1 MKNIMKAQLLPLK
14 KDRICRFIFIG
25 ILVVMCMLVYMLADM
40 ALSNSGRNSNYL
52 PTGGEQAIIMMT
64 MTTVLS
70 QFFMYLFTAQACGV
84 DFTDKTMNYEIMAGH
99 TRREVYFGRV
109 IPTIIIGTVGTML
122 LMVLPIVAD
131 VIIMGGWGD
140 KVNFTDILLRHLLM
154 IFPIA
159 RVICEFIFL
168 TFIIKNPYIVM
179 GISYVACILL
189 GMNVPTTTDH
199 CFVLGMTNI
208 NAIAVINEWQSFGL
222 GGDLH
227 YIYETGLS
235 ADFVIP
241 TIIVSVIIGAIA
253 LLLGY
258 TFFKND
264 DMH

>member
-1 MKNIMKAQLLPLK
+1 MKNIMKAQLLQLK
-14 KDRICRFIFIG
+14 KDRICRLILICV
-25 ILVVMCMLVYMLADM
+25 LVVMFMLVYMITNM
-40 ALSNSGRNSNYL
+40 ASGDIEI
-52 PTGGEQAIIMMT
+52 TGGEHAVMLATMMP
-64 MTTVLS
+64 LLA
-70 QFFMYLFTAQACGV
+70 QFFMYLFTAQACGA
-84 DFTDKTMNYEIMAGH
+84 DFTDKTMNYEIMSGH
-99 TRREVYFGRV
+99 TRRQVYFGRV
-109 IPTIIIGTVGTML
+109 IPTLVIGTLVTL
-122 LMVLPIVAD
+122 LLIAVPIAAD
-131 VIIMGGWGD
+131 VAIMGGWGD
-140 KVNFTDILLRHLLM
+140 KVNFADMLSRFLLM
-154 IFPIA
+154 AFPIA

-179 GISYVACILL
+179 GISYVLCIIL

-208 NAIAVINEWQSFGL
+208 NAITVINEWQSFGL

-235 ADFVIP
+235 ADFVLP

>member
-1 MKNIMKAQLLPLK
+1 MKNIMKAQMLQLR
-14 KDRICRFIFIG
+14 KDKICRFIFIG
-25 ILVVMCMLVYMLADM
+25 ILAVMFMLTYMLADM
-40 ALSNSGRNSNYL
+40 ASTNKTLI
-52 PTGGEQAIIMMT
+52 TGGEQAIMMMS

-70 QFFMYLFTAQACGV
+70 QFFMYLFTAQVCGV

-99 TRREVYFGRV
+99 TRCEVYFGRV
-109 IPTIIIGTVGTML
+109 IPAVIIGTVGTML
-122 LMVLPIVAD
+122 LMALPIVAD
-131 VIIMGGWGD
+131 VVIMGGWGD
-140 KVNFTDILLRHLLM
+140 KVNFTDMLLRYLLM
-154 IFPIA
+154 VFPIV

-189 GMNVPTTTDH
+189 GMNVPTTTKH

-208 NAIAVINEWQSFGL
+208 NAITVIEEWQSFGL

-241 TIIVSVIIGAIA
+241 TIIVSVIIGGIA

>member
-1 MKNIMKAQLLPLK
+1 MKNIMKAQLLQLK

-25 ILVVMCMLVYMLADM
+25 ILVVMFMLVYMITNM
-40 ALSNSGRNSNYL
+40 ASGDIEI
-52 PTGGEQAIIMMT
+52 TGGEHAVMLATMMQ
-64 MTTVLS
+64 LLA

-99 TRREVYFGRV
+99 TRRQVYFGRV
-109 IPTIIIGTVGTML
+109 IPTLIIGTLVTL
-122 LMVLPIVAD
+122 LLIAVPIAAD

-140 KVNFTDILLRHLLM
+140 KVNFADMLLRYLLM
-154 IFPIA
+154 AFPVA
-159 RVICEFIFL
+159 RTICEFIFL

-179 GISYVACILL
+179 GISYVACIVL

-208 NAIAVINEWQSFGL
+208 NAITVINEWQSFGL

-235 ADFVIP
+235 ADFVVP
-241 TIIVSVIIGAIA
+241 TILVSVIIGGIA

>member
-1 MKNIMKAQLLPLK
+1 MKNIMKAQLIQLS
-14 KDRICRFIFIG
+14 KDKICRLIFIC
-25 ILVVMCMLVYMLADM
+25 ILAVMLMLVFMIADM
-40 ALSNSGRNSNYL
+40 ASGDIEI
-52 PTGGEQAIIMMT
+52 TGGEHAVMLA
-64 MTTVLS
+64 TVLPLLA
-70 QFFMYLFTAQACGV
+70 QFFTYLFTAQACGV

-109 IPTIIIGTVGTML
+109 IPTLIIGTLVTML
-122 LMVLPIVAD
+122 IIAVSIAAD
-131 VIIMGGWGD
+131 VIIIGGWGD
-140 KVNFTDILLRHLLM
+140 KVNFTDMLMRYLLM
-154 IFPIA
+154 AFPIA

-179 GISYVACILL
+179 GISYVLCIVL
-189 GMNVPTTTDH
+189 GMSVPITTDR

-208 NAIAVINEWQSFGL
+208 NAITVINEWQSFGL

-227 YIYETGLS
+227 YIYETALS

-241 TIIVSVIIGAIA
+241 TILVSIIIGSIA

>member
-1 MKNIMKAQLLPLK
+1 MKNIMKAQLLQLK

-25 ILVVMCMLVYMLADM
+25 ILVVMFMLVYMIVDM
-40 ALSNSGRNSNYL
+40 ASGDIEI
-52 PTGGEQAIIMMT
+52 TGGEHAVMLATMMT
-64 MTTVLS
+64 LLA

-99 TRREVYFGRV
+99 TRCQVYFGRV
-109 IPTIIIGTVGTML
+109 IPTLVIGTLVTL
-122 LMVLPIVAD
+122 LLIAVPIAAD

-140 KVNFTDILLRHLLM
+140 KVSFTDMLLRYLLM
-154 IFPIA
+154 AFPVA
-159 RVICEFIFL
+159 RTICEFIFL

-179 GISYVACILL
+179 GISYVACIVL

-208 NAIAVINEWQSFGL
+208 NAITVINEWQSFGL

-241 TIIVSVIIGAIA
+241 TIIVSVIIGGIA